1 MERGGPTFLLAIYK
15 NVKYNCAMPK
25 VTCPCCHGT
34 CWNVI
39 YDLEKMEIVSREP
52 CAHCEGT
59 GEIEAEVE
67 EPKED

>member
-1 MERGGPTFLLAIYK
+1 
-15 NVKYNCAMPK
+15 MPK

-34 CWNVI
+34 CWNVV
-39 YDLEKMEIVSREP
+39 YDPEKMEITSREP

-59 GEIEAEVE
+59 GEIDAEVE